1 MQKLIYLLLFISV
14 NASAQ
19 SSYYGNNWNKFVHAQ
34 INDSTAIVEI
44 CARDFKTLRYT
55 YFDTLRLHNRKLI
68 GEKSKIIFKKGKYIY
83 KPGKFIL
90 YKDSF
95 NTQLLKTRI
104 DGYKYHIRGEI
115 SNQIDWITT
124 NNINTD
130 AISVDFDSTKSIDP
144 PFYYKQ
150 YDVQAQ
156 KLKDSVQSYNCY
168 GYNKLIITNNKL
180 IGKKQFLVT
189 TDSALIKNVWNT
201 LIQNKMINNKIENL
215 FVYHF
220 MAFYVASAFVSPWL
234 LLVSPVAWGAAYAA
248 TESEK
253 FVANRFVGGKTY
265 ILHFYKDEKRVL
277 EVEVYKNHI
286 ITQYY
291 KYKLVKDF
299 SQFIK

>member
-19 SSYYGNNWNKFVHAQ
+19 CTYYGNNWNKFVHAQ
-34 INDSTAIVEI
+34 INDSIAIVEI
-44 CARDFKTLRYT
+44 CDTDFKNKRYT
-55 YFDTLRLHNRKLI
+55 HFDTLRYNNKKLI
-68 GEKSKIIFKKGKYIY
+68 GEKSKIIFKKGQYIY
-83 KPGKFIL
+83 KPGKFVL

-95 NTQLLKTRI
+95 NDQLLKTRI
-104 DGYKYHIRGEI
+104 DGYKHHIRGEL
-115 SNQIDWITT
+115 SNQLDWITM
-124 NNINTD
+124 NNLNTD
-130 AISVDFDSTKSIDP
+130 VISVDFDSTKSIDP

-156 KLKDSVQSYNCY
+156 KLKDSIQSYNCY

-189 TDSALIKNVWNT
+189 TDTTLIKNVWNT
-201 LIQNKMINNKIENL
+201 LIENKMIQNKMENL
-215 FVYHF
+215 FIYHF
-220 MAFYVASAFVSPWL
+220 LAFYVASAFVSPWL
-234 LLVSPVAWGAAYAA
+234 LFLTPVAYGAAYAS

-253 FVANRFVGGKTY
+253 FVANRFVSGKTY

-277 EVEVYKNHI
+277 EVEIYKNHI

-291 KYKLVKDF
+291 KFRLVKDF

>member
-19 SSYYGNNWNKFVHAQ
+19 STYYGNNWNKFVHAQ
-34 INDSTAIVEI
+34 INDSIAIVEI
-44 CARDFKTLRYT
+44 CDTDFKNKRYT
-55 YFDTLRLHNRKLI
+55 HFDTLRYNNKKLI
-68 GEKSKIIFKKGKYIY
+68 GEKSKIIFKKGQYIY
-83 KPGKFIL
+83 KPGKFVL

-95 NTQLLKTRI
+95 NDQLLKTRI
-104 DGYKYHIRGEI
+104 DGYKHHIRGEL
-115 SNQIDWITT
+115 SNQLDWITT
-124 NNINTD
+124 NNLNTD
-130 AISVDFDSTKSIDP
+130 VISVDFDSTKNIDP

-156 KLKDSVQSYNCY
+156 KLKDSILSYNCY

-189 TDSALIKNVWNT
+189 TDTTLIKNVWNT
-201 LIQNKMINNKIENL
+201 LIENKMIQNKMENL
-215 FVYHF
+215 FIYHF
-220 MAFYVASAFVSPWL
+220 LAFYVASAFVSPWL
-234 LLVSPVAWGAAYAA
+234 LFLTPVAYGAAYAS

-253 FVANRFVGGKTY
+253 FVANRFVSGKTY

-277 EVEVYKNHI
+277 EVEIYKNHI

-291 KYKLVKDF
+291 KFRLVKDF
-299 SQFIK
+299 SQLIK